1 MKTHLTKI
9 FGIILLLSS
18 IIFSPLGGFA
28 QESRIQDDLYQ
39 YVNKTWIEQAELTPD
54 VPIVDNSSDIN
65 DEMGAQLH
73 TDLFSMIFGE
83 LEVPNEALAQFVTF
97 YRIASDFERR
107 EREGAAP
114 IQPYLRQIE
123 SIESIADLQKIA
135 TTFHVDGIPFPFVF
149 SVDPDLK
156 NSQQHTLYLNAPS
169 LVSVPKDYLAHE
181 EVYDNL
187 LVIYKASRIRI
198 LELLGYDNATA
209 IDLVDKAISF
219 DKLLTPYVSTREEA
233 TDVMNAYFPHTMAEV
248 SDYSNQFDLKGIAEE
263 LLGETVEHLVVSN
276 DAYFQ
281 MLDQIVTEDNIE
293 SIKAWMLVG
302 FAQSRSKHL
311 TDELRLSEEVYS
323 NALIGVTESYQ
334 KEDAAYQL
342 AMTIFSEPIGIYYG
356 KTYFGEEAKQE
367 VTIMTQNV
375 IEAYK
380 ERLRQNTWLSEPTK
394 QSAIRKLETMRVMI
408 GYPDYEAVALED
420 GILLPEDSLFEN
432 LMRLHRFAQQASFA
446 SLHLPVDKEEWAM
459 AAHEVNA
466 YYDPAGNSIVFPAAF
481 LQAPNYSSEQTISE
495 NYGAIGATIGHEIT
509 HAFDPSGAKFDA
521 HGNLNNWW
529 TPEDFAAFEAKTK
542 AMIEQWDALEYAGV
556 PINGTL
562 TLTENVA
569 DAGGLIVALEALQK
583 HAGSDA
589 NLEEF
594 FISWART
601 WREKATPEYYRNLI
615 ATDEHPPS
623 ELRANIHAQNLA
635 QFHETFQTK
644 EGDGMYL
651 APEKRVSV
659 W

>member
-1 MKTHLTKI
+1 M
-9 FGIILLLSS
+9 
-18 IIFSPLGGFA
+18 
-28 QESRIQDDLYQ
+28 
-39 YVNKTWIEQAELTPD
+39 
-54 VPIVDNSSDIN
+54 
-65 DEMGAQLH
+65 
-73 TDLFSMIFGE
+73 
-83 LEVPNEALAQFVTF
+83 
-97 YRIASDFERR
+97 
-107 EREGAAP
+107 
-114 IQPYLRQIE
+114 
-123 SIESIADLQKIA
+123 QKIA
-135 TTFHVDGIPFPFVF
+135 TAFHVDGIPFPFVF

-187 LVIYKASRIRI
+187 LVIYRASRIRI

-209 IDLVDKAISF
+209 IDLVDKAIAF
-219 DKLLTPYVSTREEA
+219 DKLLIPYVLIREEA

-248 SDYSNQFDLKGIAEE
+248 SDYFNQFDLKGIAEE
-263 LLGETVEHLVVSN
+263 LLGETVEYLVVSN

-408 GYPDYEAVALED
+408 GYPDYEAGALDE

-432 LMRLHRFAQQASFA
+432 LMRLNRFAQQASFA

-481 LQAPNYSSEQTISE
+481 LQAPNYSPEQTISE

-509 HAFDPSGAKFDA
+509 HAFDPSGAKFDE

-569 DAGGLIVALEALQK
+569 DAGGLIVALAALQK

>member
-1 MKTHLTKI
+1 MKTYLTKI
-9 FGIILLLSS
+9 FGAILLLAS
-18 IIFSPLGGFA
+18 IATSPLQAFS
-28 QESRIQDDLYQ
+28 QELRIQDDLYQ
-39 YVNKTWIEQAELTPD
+39 YVNKAWLEQAELTPD

-83 LEVPNEALAQFVTF
+83 LEVPNKALAQFVTF
-97 YRIASDFERR
+97 YRIVSDFERR

-114 IQPYLRQIE
+114 IQPYLRRIE
-123 SIESIADLQKIA
+123 AIKSIADLQKNA
-135 TTFHVDGIPFPFVF
+135 VDFHKEDFPFPFIF
-149 SVDPDLK
+149 SVSPDLK
-156 NSQQHTLYLNAPS
+156 DSQRHTLYLDNPS
-169 LVSVPKDYLAHE
+169 LVSVPKDYLTHE
-181 EVYDNL
+181 EIYDNL
-187 LVIYKASRIRI
+187 MVIYKASRIRMM
-198 LELLGYDNATA
+198 ELLGYDKVTAT
-209 IDLVDKAISF
+209 DLVDKAIAF
-219 DKLLTPYVSTREEA
+219 DKLLMPYILTKEEA
-233 TDVMNAYFPHTMAEV
+233 TDVDKTYFPHSMSEV
-248 SDYSNQFDLKGIAEE
+248 SNYSKQFNLEGVVIE
-263 LLGETVEHLVVSN
+263 LLGETVERLVVSN
-276 DAYFQ
+276 ENYFQ
-281 MLDQIVTEDNIE
+281 ALDKLVMEGNME
-293 SIKAWMLVG
+293 LIKAWMLVG
-302 FAQSRSKHL
+302 FAQKNAKYLS
-311 TDELRLSEEVYS
+311 DEIRLSEEVYS

-342 AMTIFSEPIGIYYG
+342 AMEIFNEPIGIYYG
-356 KTYFGEEAKQE
+356 QTYFGEEAKEE
-367 VTIMTQNV
+367 VATMTRNI
-375 IEAYK
+375 IEGYK

-394 QSAIRKLETMRVMI
+394 NAAIRKLETMHVMI
-408 GYPDYEAVALED
+408 GYPDYEAVALDD
-420 GILLPEDSLFEN
+420 GLLASEDSLFDN
-432 LMRLHRFAQQASFA
+432 MMRLNQTMHQATFS
-446 SLHLPVDKEEWAM
+446 SLHIPVDKEEWAM

-481 LQAPNYSSEQTISE
+481 LQAPNYSPEQTLSE
-495 NYGAIGATIGHEIT
+495 NYGAIGTTIGHEIT
-509 HAFDPSGAKFDA
+509 HAFDPNGAKFDEY
-521 HGNLNNWW
+521 GNLNNWW

-542 AMIEQWDALEYAGV
+542 AMIAQWDALEYAGV

-583 HAGSDA
+583 QAGSEA

-594 FISWART
+594 FISWARA